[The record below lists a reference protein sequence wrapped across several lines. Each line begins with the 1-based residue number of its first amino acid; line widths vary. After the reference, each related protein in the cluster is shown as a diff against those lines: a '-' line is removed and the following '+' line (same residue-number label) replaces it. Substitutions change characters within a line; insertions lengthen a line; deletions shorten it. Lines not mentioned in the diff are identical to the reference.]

1 VTSEPVKIKLIPDG
15 PLRVQTGTF
24 EIELPNGTSLSKE
37 APFSFCR
44 CGSSNTKPFCDGTHR
59 TCGFKG

>member
-1 VTSEPVKIKLIPDG
+1 MSEPVKIKMIPNG

-24 EIELPNGTSLSKE
+24 EIELANGTSMSKE

-44 CGSSNTKPFCDGTHR
+44 CGNSSINPFCDGTHL

>member
-1 VTSEPVKIKLIPDG
+1 MSEPVKIKLIPDG

-24 EIELPNGTSLSKE
+24 EIELADGTFMSKE

-44 CGSSNTKPFCDGTHR
+44 CGNSGKKPFCDGTHR
-59 TCGFKG
+59 TCDFKG